1 MGKYPNNCFAS
12 GLFLRHMDILPNEI
26 YIGCNELF
34 PKVSQ
39 FVASE
44 YNIIDNN
51 FEPNGKEDSAVLHHS
66 PLFCSPY
73 TFSVLFFKIFK
84 ILVK

>member
-1 MGKYPNNCFAS
+1 LHLQVA
-12 GLFLRHMDILPNEI
+12 ILPNEI

-44 YNIIDNN
+44 YNIIESNL
-51 FEPNGKEDSAVLHHS
+51 EPGGIKFSAVFHQS
-66 PLFCSPY
+66 QLFCSLYILSLP
-73 TFSVLFFKIFK
+73 FFK
-84 ILVK
+84 